1 MTVAARSTPS
11 ARAALFASRLP
22 ELEQMARR
30 ILRGGWRAPLL
41 DGQLKTALEQA
52 AYERLLRA
60 TGSFLTELPLSQLR
74 YGHES
79 CEHLLPSPAMWT
91 KAARVAKRLGLEFGA
106 VLPPTYASREP
117 EVLATLERLDALA
130 SELGRPI
137 EVTAADWGTV
147 ALVREWEGLVPSL
160 GRIMNRMKRFER
172 WSRERPQANI
182 SGLAGLIGLRGLDR
196 PESSTQEDP
205 IQGDEPQGEL
215 NSDEIIGAQVAMFQ
229 RSPLDSE
236 ATHALG
242 ADAGVAR
249 HEYDPVPQGVAPPSG
264 QGALM
269 PVAVHAPWTYVTQ
282 GRRCVTRTLIEG
294 PGVRHAAPC
303 AASCRS
309 HLVLSDYREEKNG
322 PLSMEALVQ
331 KGNAVYMENTRFL
344 RLLPPA
350 LRERALWVVTPL
362 L

>member
-1 MTVAARSTPS
+1 MTVAARP
-11 ARAALFASRLP
+11 APGPRAALFASRLP
-22 ELEQMARR
+22 ELEQLARR

-41 DGQLKTALEQA
+41 SGQLKTALEQA
-52 AYERLLRA
+52 AYERLLRSK
-60 TGSFLTELPLSQLR
+60 GSFVTELPLSQLR

-91 KAARVAKRLGLEFGA
+91 KAVGLAERLGLEFGA

-117 EVLATLERLDALA
+117 EVLAVLERLDALA
-130 SELGRPI
+130 VELGRPI

-147 ALVREWEGLVPSL
+147 ALVQERENLVPSL

-172 WSRERPQANI
+172 WSREKPRANI
-182 SGLAGLIGLRGLDR
+182 AGLADLIGLRGLDHR
-196 PESSTQEDP
+196 EAPGSEEALDA
-205 IQGDEPQGEL
+205 
-215 NSDEIIGAQVAMFQ
+215 DEILKAQVSMFQ

-236 ATHALG
+236 ATRLLG
-242 ADAGVAR
+242 GEAGVAR
-249 HEYDPVPQGVAPPSG
+249 HEYDPVPQGIAPPS
-264 QGALM
+264 ALASAM
-269 PVAVHAPWTYVTQ
+269 PVALHAPWTYVTQ
-282 GRRCVTRTLIEG
+282 GRRCVTRALIEG
-294 PGVRHAAPC
+294 KDVRHAEPCTAPC
-303 AASCRS
+303 RR

-344 RLLPPA
+344 RLIPPA
-350 LRERALWVVTPL
+350 LKENALWVVTPL